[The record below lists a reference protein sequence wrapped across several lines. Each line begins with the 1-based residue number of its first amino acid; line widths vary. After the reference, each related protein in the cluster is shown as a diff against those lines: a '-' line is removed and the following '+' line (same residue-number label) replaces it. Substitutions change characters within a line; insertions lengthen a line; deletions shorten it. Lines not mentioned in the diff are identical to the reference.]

1 MATQLSKNDI
11 QALLYMLSDRAR
23 VDFSVQLRSPNI
35 QLSRSV
41 GINDVDENPIE
52 HWDGNNVRLY
62 LNPVPMVDIDPERD
76 GMRLQVFTD
85 YIDCVGDLRLS
96 TQVNLCADM
105 YHIYGERWQMALYD
119 AVYKLFDGKVELD
132 YPDIFTF
139 TGKVSHKGVPKEWEA
154 RERFDDMP
162 RIEDFDFSH
171 LGDFSRRMAD
181 RLVEETN
188 KPAFKRMFG
197 NSLKKTDTGL
207 EFVECDRNGGN
218 ND

>member
-1 MATQLSKNDI
+1 MATKLSKKAI
-11 QALLYMLSDRAR
+11 QAILYKLCERVR

-35 QLSRSV
+35 VLQRTV
-41 GINDVDENPIE
+41 GIDDADENPID
-52 HWDGNNVRLY
+52 HWDGKNVRLY
-62 LNPVPMVDIDPERD
+62 LDPMPMFDFRPDCD

-96 TQVNLCADM
+96 MHVNLSADM
-105 YHIYGERWQMALYD
+105 YRIYGERWQMALYD

-132 YPDIFTF
+132 YPDIWTL
-139 TGKVSHKGVPKEWEA
+139 TGSISNKEKSREWET

-162 RIEDFDFSH
+162 RLEDFDFSH
-171 LGDFSRRMAD
+171 LGDFENGVAD

-188 KPAFKRMFG
+188 KPAFKHMFG

-207 EFVECDRNGGN
+207 EFVEC
-218 ND
+218 